1 MKTMAWLICL
11 LFALN
16 VIADSAPQDQ
26 LSTNQTSG
34 SNPSLGGDG
43 DEEDWSGF
51 LDPE

>member
-26 LSTNQTSG
+26 SSTNQTSG
-34 SNPSLGGDG
+34 SDPSLGGDR